1 MNLLA
6 WLSAA
11 LAVLPLLIAAANLRR
26 FKPPRPPA
34 FAETRV
40 SILIPARNEAATI
53 EAAVR
58 GALAN
63 TGVQI
68 EVLVLDDDSADT
80 TAEIVARLA
89 AADDRVRLCKAPPLP
104 PGWAGKQRA
113 CHLLSEQ
120 ARFEVLM
127 FVDADVQLAPA
138 AAARAAGFLL
148 NEATLGMVS
157 GFPRE
162 LTASLAER
170 LVIPWIHVLLL
181 GYLPM
186 DRMRAS
192 TSPAYA
198 AACGQWVVARA
209 NAYRQVGGHA
219 AAPASRHDGTSLPR
233 TFRAAGWRTD
243 VFDGSGLA
251 QCRMYTDLPSVW
263 HGFAKS
269 AGEGMATPTAL
280 PVWTLLIGAG
290 HVLPAL
296 WLVIGLAAALSGLG
310 LSGDAFSG
318 AAFLGAAFVGTAFPG
333 IALAGG
339 IGLAANWALRF
350 MLCARFEQ
358 SWLSGWL
365 HPVGA
370 VLVLA
375 IQWLSLLGHL
385 RGRPSEWRGRR
396 YLRQPR

>member
-1 MNLLA
+1 MTVLS

-11 LAVLPLLIAAANLRR
+11 LAALPLLVALANLRQFQR
-26 FKPPRPPA
+26 PRAAA
-34 FAETRV
+34 FAGTRV

-58 GALAN
+58 GALAS
-63 TGVQI
+63 TGVQV
-68 EVLVLDDDSADT
+68 EVLVLDDDSSDG

-89 AADDRVRLCKAPPLP
+89 AADDRVRLLKAPPLA

-113 CHLLSEQ
+113 CHLLSQQ

-127 FVDADVQLAPA
+127 FADADVQFAPEA
-138 AAARAAGFLL
+138 ASRAARCLL
-148 NEATLGMVS
+148 AKSDLGMVS
-157 GFPRE
+157 GFPCE
-162 LTASLAER
+162 LTLSWAER

-186 DRMRAS
+186 GRMRSS

-209 NAYRQVGGHA
+209 HAYRQVGGHA

-233 TFRAAGWRTD
+233 SFRAGGWRTD
-243 VFDGSGLA
+243 VFDGSRLA
-251 QCRMYTDLPSVW
+251 QCRMYTDLPTVW

-269 AGEGMATPTAL
+269 AGEGLATPAAL
-280 PVWTLLIGAG
+280 PVWTMLIGVG
-290 HVLPAL
+290 HVLPPLFLAT
-296 WLVIGLAAALSGLG
+296 GLALG
-310 LSGDAFSG
+310 RPAV
-318 AAFLGAAFVGTAFPG
+318 A
-333 IALAGG
+333 IAGG
-339 IGLAANWALRF
+339 IGLAANWVLRF
-350 MLCARFEQ
+350 LLCVRFGQ
-358 SWLSGWL
+358 SWLGAWL

-370 VLVLA
+370 VFVLA
-375 IQWLSLLGHL
+375 IQWVALLGHL

-396 YLRQPR
+396 YVRQPH